1 MSEQGLSRRRH
12 LLGVLGLGA
21 AIGAARAA
29 LAASPTA
36 GGAPSP
42 AAAGGPLPLARG
54 RSGRVKLVLEVA
66 VLGHTDAPTSAG
78 QLGDR
83 QSRDYFN
90 IDTRGGS
97 YYVEGLVYPAGTIP
111 KPTERAPISVFRE
124 APPRLNNQVVWDFTT
139 AQPTG
144 HWLNRGWVMI
154 NGNRTPYRDVRGTVI
169 ETARTEPHML
179 SEHTFVLGVLS
190 PTNISPELLITS
202 GLENGNNPDE
212 ESMVRA
218 VIGGTRRFAHASG
231 EVVVTR
237 IGRNTS
243 LLRSFADKGDVM
255 SPNYRYEF
263 DLKLG

>member
-1 MSEQGLSRRRH
+1 MSEPSHSRRRH
-12 LLGVLGLGA
+12 LFGLLGA
-21 AIGAARAA
+21 AATLGAGRTAGAAASAVEGAA
-29 LAASPTA
+29 L
-36 GGAPSP
+36 
-42 AAAGGPLPLARG
+42 PLTRG
-54 RSGRVKLVLEVA
+54 RSGRMKLVLEVA
-66 VLGHTDAPTSAG
+66 VLGHTDAPTDTG
-78 QLGDR
+78 RIGDPKS
-83 QSRDYFN
+83 QDYFN

-111 KPTERAPISVFRE
+111 VPREPTPLSVFRE
-124 APPRLNNQVVWDFTT
+124 APPRLNNQVVWDFTG
-139 AQPTG
+139 ARPVG

-154 NGNRTPYRDVRGTVI
+154 NGNRTPYRDSKGTVI

-179 SEHTFVLGVLS
+179 SEHTFVLGVLG

-212 ESMVRA
+212 ETMVRA

-243 LLRSFADKGDVM
+243 LLRSFSHRGDVR

-263 DLKLG
+263 DLRLWS